1 MTPPLGPGPLVWLAS
16 YPKSGNTWM
25 RVLLAH
31 YRGDGTEELD
41 LTTPESAGIS
51 SHRPH
56 FDELLGIPSSD
67 LTDDEVEVLRPDVFR
82 ALAAEADDA
91 VLVKV
96 HDAHQPTPAGPPLI
110 PPEVTR
116 AAVYL
121 VRDPRDVAVSAAFHS
136 GHHDLDRSI
145 RRLGNPEH
153 QLAGGARRQLRQRL
167 GTWSSHVRGWTGS
180 GLPLTVVRYE
190 DLVADTAGQLER
202 VVTAIGWRAADHD
215 ACLARA
221 VERSSF
227 ARLRAAEDEHGF
239 RERHRRQ
246 QRFFRSGTV
255 GDWRNHLSD
264 AQAARVVA
272 DHGAVMAELGYHD
285 REPGWDG
292 PEPDRMQG

>member
-1 MTPPLGPGPLVWLAS
+1 MTAPLGPGPLVWLAS

-31 YRGDGTEELD
+31 YQGDGEEALD
-41 LTTPESAGIS
+41 LTTPERGGIS

-82 ALAAEADDA
+82 ALAAEADDP

-96 HDAHQPTPAGPPLI
+96 HDAHQATPAGAPLF

-121 VRDPRDVAVSAAFHS
+121 VRDPRDVAVSAAFHA
-136 GHHDLDRSI
+136 GHGDLDRSI
-145 RRLGNPEH
+145 RRLGSPEH
-153 QLAGGARRQLRQRL
+153 GIGGAPRRQLRQRL
-167 GTWSSHVRGWTGS
+167 GSWSDHVRSWTGAV
-180 GLPLTVVRYE
+180 LPVPVVVVRYE

-202 VVTAIGWRAADHD
+202 VVDALGGRAD
-215 ACLARA
+215 AHAERLARA
-221 VERSSF
+221 VARSSF
-227 ARLRAAEDEHGF
+227 DRLRAAEDEHGF
-239 RERHRRQ
+239 RERTRRQ

-255 GDWRNHLSD
+255 GDWRNHLTD

-272 DHGAVMAELGYHD
+272 DHGAVMAELGYID
-285 REPGWDG
+285 REPG
-292 PEPDRMQG
+292 